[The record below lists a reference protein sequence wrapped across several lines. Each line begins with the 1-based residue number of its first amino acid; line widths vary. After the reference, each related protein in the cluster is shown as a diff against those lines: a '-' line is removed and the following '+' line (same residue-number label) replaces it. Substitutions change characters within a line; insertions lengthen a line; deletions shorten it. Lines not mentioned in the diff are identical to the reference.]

1 MSMQSDSATQIDLVR
16 ESRQRQK
23 ITLANAYLQT
33 IYRRLALATVL
44 IPFVGSVVA
53 IRLLWLSGIRSVEVG
68 LLVSMYALT
77 TVGIE
82 VGFHRHFSHR
92 AFQTRTAIRVIL
104 AILGSM
110 AAQGGST
117 NNIWLAIPSWGQSW
131 HNNHHA
137 FPNSAI
143 IGSEW
148 WQIDLG
154 AWVIRLLELL
164 GLVWNI
170 NVPTAKAIE
179 AKKAS

>member
-110 AAQGGST
+110 AAQGGARTTS
-117 NNIWLAIPSWGQSW
+117 G
-131 HNNHHA
+131 
-137 FPNSAI
+137 
-143 IGSEW
+143 
-148 WQIDLG
+148 
-154 AWVIRLLELL
+154 
-164 GLVWNI
+164 
-170 NVPTAKAIE
+170 
-179 AKKAS
+179 